1 MVFWDFILSN
11 NKTYLLEDKMSEQN
25 RFVKDMTVGTPY
37 KLLLQFAIPLFIGN
51 IFQQLYNM
59 VDSVIVGNFVSANAL
74 GAIGTTGSLHFFFF
88 SLVAGLSVGIGIIVS
103 QFFGAGNEEKVKDTI
118 GSAVWIISICSVIM
132 SLIGFFAA
140 RPVLVLLQTDPV
152 ILNDAVAYLRVTSI
166 GICCMGLYNGVSSI
180 LRALGDS
187 KTPLFFLI
195 FASIIN
201 VVLDFLFVLA
211 FGWGVIGVGIA
222 TAFAQFLSAVMC
234 IIYAYK
240 SNTYFKLKKRNF
252 KLQGNIVKKSL
263 RLGVPV
269 ALQNAL
275 IAFSLIVL
283 QAIVNSYG
291 ANFTTAFTI
300 VSRIETLIQQPFMSL
315 GAAVSTYTGQNLGA
329 EKIERVVKGFNA
341 ANVINTVF
349 AFFVIGVFWIFT
361 SQIVSIFGRDADV
374 LKIAIDGLRI
384 TSCFYLFL
392 GLIYPTRNVLNGA
405 GDAMF
410 SLFTGIIE
418 CIGRVGFAYPLTLI
432 PFMGSYGVF
441 YATGLTWL
449 LNGVFSL
456 LRYKRGKWKTIRLVK
471 NESSY

>member
-1 MVFWDFILSN
+1 
-11 NKTYLLEDKMSEQN
+11 MSEQN

-166 GICCMGLYNGVSSI
+166 GICCMGFYNGVSSI

-418 CIGRVGFAYPLTLI
+418 CIGRVGFTYPLTLI

>member
-1 MVFWDFILSN
+1 
-11 NKTYLLEDKMSEQN
+11 MSEQN
-25 RFVKDMTVGTPY
+25 KFVKDMTEGTPY
-37 KLLLQFAIPLFIGN
+37 KLLLMFAVPLFIGN

-59 VDSVIVGNFVSANAL
+59 VDSVVVGRFVSSNAL
-74 GAIGTTGSLHFFFF
+74 GAIGTTGSLQFFFF

-103 QFFGAGNEEKVKDTI
+103 QYFGAENEERVKDTI
-118 GSAVWIISICSVIM
+118 GNAIWIITICSIM
-132 SLIGFFAA
+132 MAFIGYFAA
-140 RPVLVLLQTDPV
+140 RPILILLQTDAV
-152 ILNDAVAYLRVTSI
+152 ILDDAVAYLKVTSI
-166 GICCMGLYNGVSSI
+166 GIICTGLYNGVSSV

-187 KTPLFFLI
+187 KTPLLFLI

-201 VVLDFLFVLA
+201 VVLDLIFVLV
-211 FGWGVIGVGIA
+211 FQWGVVGAGIA
-222 TAFAQFLSAVMC
+222 TAFSQFISAVTC
-234 IIYAYK
+234 IIYAYQ
-240 SNTYFKLKKRNF
+240 SNTYFRLKKNHF
-252 KLQGNIVKKSL
+252 KLQDAIVKKSL

-291 ANFTTAFTI
+291 AVFTTAFTVI
-300 VSRIETLIQQPFMSL
+300 SRIETLIQQPFMSL
-315 GAAVSTYTGQNLGA
+315 GAAVSTYTGQNIGA
-329 EKIERVVKGFNA
+329 GKTDRVVKGFNSA
-341 ANVINTVF
+341 CLINTIF
-349 AFFVIGVFWIFT
+349 ALVIMALFWLFT
-361 SQIVSIFGRDADV
+361 PQIVSIFGENPKVMKMAV
-374 LKIAIDGLRI
+374 DGLRI
-384 TSCFYLFL
+384 TSCFYVFL

-449 LNGVFSL
+449 LNGLFSL
-456 LRYKRGKWKTIRLVK
+456 VRYKRGKWKKIHLVK
-471 NESSY
+471 KQESNR